1 MRRGPRGWMERKD
14 GPMLAWR
21 TVVNGLARGRMAAAE
36 SLLVLVVWLAVAA
49 DATAARLAGLLLG
62 HGRRLRRAPAQ
73 GVVETVIIVAIF
85 AGLALVVGKL
95 IGPAVASRV
104 ACLVQELQSSSTAPT
119 PPNC

>member
-1 MRRGPRGWMERKD
+1 MGRGPRRWTERKD
-14 GPMLAWR
+14 GPMLAWK

-36 SLLVLVVWLAVAA
+36 AVLALTVWLAVAA
-49 DATAARLAGLLLG
+49 DATGAQLAGWLLG

-73 GVVETVIIVAIF
+73 GVVEVVIIAAIF

-95 IGPAVASRV
+95 IGPAVVSRV
-104 ACLVQELQSSSTAPT
+104 NCLLQELQSSSTAPT